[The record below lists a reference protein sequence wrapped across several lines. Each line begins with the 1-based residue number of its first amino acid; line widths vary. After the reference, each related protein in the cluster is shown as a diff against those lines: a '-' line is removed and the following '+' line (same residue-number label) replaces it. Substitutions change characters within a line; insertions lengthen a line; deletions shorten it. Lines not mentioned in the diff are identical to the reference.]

1 MLYRLRQR
9 AGDEGGFTLI
19 ELLVVILIIGILAG
33 IAIPAFLAQKN
44 KAVSASAK
52 SMVASAE
59 TAAETYSTDNN
70 GSFAGL
76 STAVVNEYEHTIPTT
91 EQTTEGKPWLSAAHE
106 EEGGSGYIV
115 TVSVKV
121 GGTTATFSATRN
133 ANGEIAKSCTPKNP
147 TDGCPKSGEW

>member
-1 MLYRLRQR
+1 MLNRLRQR

-59 TAAETYSTDNN
+59 TAAETYGTDNN
-70 GSFAGL
+70 GSFENL
-76 STAVVNEYEHTIPTT
+76 SPGVINEYEHTIPTA
-91 EQTTEGKPWLSAAHE
+91 EQSGEGKPWVSAAT
-106 EEGGSGYIV
+106 GNGSGYTV
-115 TVSVKV
+115 TISVKV
-121 GGTTATFSATRN
+121 AGTIVKFSAERN
-133 ANGEIAKSCTPKNP
+133 SEGIIKKTCEPQNP
-147 TDGCPKSGEW
+147 TLGCPKSGEW

>member
-1 MLYRLRQR
+1 MLNRLRQR

-59 TAAETYSTDNN
+59 TAAETYGTDNN
-70 GSFAGL
+70 GSFTGL
-76 STAVVNEYEHTIPTT
+76 SPAVINEYEHTIPTA
-91 EQTTEGKPWLSAAHE
+91 EQTGEGKPWVSAAAAT
-106 EEGGSGYIV
+106 EGGGYKV

-121 GGTTATFSATRN
+121 AGTTVKFSAER
-133 ANGEIAKSCTPKNP
+133 NGEGIISKTCEPKNP
-147 TDGCPKSGEW
+147 TYGCPKSGEW